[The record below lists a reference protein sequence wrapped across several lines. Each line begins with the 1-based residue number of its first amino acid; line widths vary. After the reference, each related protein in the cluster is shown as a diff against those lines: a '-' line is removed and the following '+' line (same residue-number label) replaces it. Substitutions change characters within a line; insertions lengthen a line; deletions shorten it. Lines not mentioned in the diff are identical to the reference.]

1 MIKDNPRLNTRLAKS
16 DVRDPI
22 RVVLDTNLR
31 ISEQSNLLQTAWD
44 QPLLIF
50 CRPNIDEIKRKKLTR
65 LGAEIVSVATNDLL
79 RSEERR
85 VGKECR
91 SRWSPYH

>member
-1 MIKDNPRLNTRLAKS
+1 MMKPRL
-16 DVRDPI
+16 
-22 RVVLDTNLR
+22 
-31 ISEQSNLLQTAWD
+31 LLF
-44 QPLLIF
+44 L
-50 CRPNIDEIKRKKLTR
+50 
-65 LGAEIVSVATNDLL
+65 VSVLAIAMLPGCRSKKNDSATTKESLKGAMDFSMPAYVDKGETFTLTPKGVTSPAGSIGYYLL

>member
-1 MIKDNPRLNTRLAKS
+1 MIASMEDKGETLPSISRGQRVAMAIKDAIVGKHFEEG
-16 DVRDPI
+16 
-22 RVVLDTNLR
+22 NL
-31 ISEQSNLLQTAWD
+31 T
-44 QPLLIF
+44 
-50 CRPNIDEIKRKKLTR
+50 
-65 LGAEIVSVATNDLL
+65 

>member
-1 MIKDNPRLNTRLAKS
+1 MKIELSENKVFFENGGLKKEIHPFWLRERVNGDQYVDKGTQQRLF
-16 DVRDPI
+16 DP
-22 RVVLDTNLR
+22 T
-31 ISEQSNLLQTAWD
+31 E
-44 QPLLIF
+44 
-50 CRPNIDEIKRKKLTR
+50 
-65 LGAEIVSVATNDLL
+65 L

>member
-1 MIKDNPRLNTRLAKS
+1 MPVINIAGNNSISTEKKREMVKKVSEVVAEAYDLPIDAITVLVQGFEFEDIGVAGELLS
-16 DVRDPI
+16 D
-22 RVVLDTNLR
+22 
-31 ISEQSNLLQTAWD
+31 
-44 QPLLIF
+44 
-50 CRPNIDEIKRKKLTR
+50 KK
-65 LGAEIVSVATNDLL
+65 

>member
-1 MIKDNPRLNTRLAKS
+1 MALLMTVFFENGFSENYFPNVDNRNFPIAIRPYVSGLKEELVLNAEVWDGQWK
-16 DVRDPI
+16 
-22 RVVLDTNLR
+22 LR
-31 ISEQSNLLQTAWD
+31 RSPQYS
-44 QPLLIF
+44 LIL
-50 CRPNIDEIKRKKLTR
+50 K
-65 LGAEIVSVATNDLL
+65 